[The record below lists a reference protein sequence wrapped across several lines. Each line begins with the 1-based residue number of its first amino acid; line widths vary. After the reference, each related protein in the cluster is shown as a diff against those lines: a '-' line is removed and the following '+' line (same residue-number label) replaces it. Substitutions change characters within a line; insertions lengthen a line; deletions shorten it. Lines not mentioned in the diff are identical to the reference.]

1 LDLKPGTLE
10 RGCGGMKKFSV
21 WFFYFWQKLFY
32 GYSWLCKIVT
42 VSPSFLQVW
51 LARLLNKVDTDD
63 VCPVALKK
71 LKKGFVV
78 FLLERNGIS
87 E

>member
-1 LDLKPGTLE
+1 MVFHG
-10 RGCGGMKKFSV
+10 F
-21 WFFYFWQKLFY
+21 
-32 GYSWLCKIVT
+32 VT

-63 VCPVALKK
+63 VGPVALKSI
-71 LKKGFVV
+71 GNSFVV
-78 FLLERNGIS
+78 FLLESTGFS